1 MIENDEEIISI
12 ANPEVVDK
20 FKAAAT
26 VANAALAY
34 VAGLCQPGASVIEV
48 CKAGDAYI
56 EAETAKV
63 FAKKKFLRGT
73 SFPTCISVNNT
84 VCNFSPLSSDP
95 AVVIQEGD
103 VVKIDLG
110 AHFDGYPSQIGH
122 TIVATAN
129 PQQPI
134 TGRKADVICAAHFA
148 GECALR
154 LCRPGNKASQ
164 ITKVI
169 QDVADVFKCN
179 PVADFRSFQVERNV
193 IEGEKSI
200 PNRKN
205 EEENDEDCTFAEN
218 EVYILDILMSS
229 GSGKPKLGDAK
240 TTVYKK
246 TENMYNLK
254 LAASRYV
261 LTEASKRFGNFP
273 FTLRSLDEKRGRLGI
288 VECSKNNLMDDYPVV
303 YEQDGEF
310 VAQFKFTV
318 LLLPNSIQ
326 KLNAFNLP
334 FVQSEYNI
342 TEPALTSVL
351 QMGLKRKSNAKKK
364 KKKKKKA
371 ATQAMDTSA

>member
-1 MIENDEEIISI
+1 M
-12 ANPEVVDK
+12 
-20 FKAAAT
+20 
-26 VANAALAY
+26 
-34 VAGLCQPGASVIEV
+34 
-48 CKAGDAYI
+48 GDGI
-56 EAETAKV
+56 
-63 FAKKKFLRGT
+63 L
-73 SFPTCISVNNT
+73 
-84 VCNFSPLSSDP
+84 
-95 AVVIQEGD
+95 
-103 VVKIDLG
+103 
-110 AHFDGYPSQIGH
+110 SQIGH
-122 TIVATAN
+122 TLVATAA
-129 PQQPI
+129 PQEPI

-164 ITKVI
+164 ITKFI

-205 EEENDEDCTFAEN
+205 DEESTFAEN

-229 GSGKPKLGDAK
+229 GTGKPKLGDAK

-371 ATQAMDTSA
+371 TQAMDTSA